1 MPVIDPLLG
10 GATGSLVA
18 SSAGALP
25 DPLTGVA
32 PASGSEVAP
41 AHTAAA
47 ATTAKPVTPT
57 PASGAA
63 TSAPAPLA
71 AAAAAATTAKPVT
84 PSPAP
89 GAATSAPT
97 PLPAATPAAPVLAPV
112 TAAALPPQPLTPA
125 SAYAG
130 TRTPLSYDRF
140 ASQFRIKLDDINH
153 LLKLANP
160 AKYGKVFAEDVFGKQ
175 YEISGVRAINSFGNN
190 LSNAGADL
198 KYGTADDIK
207 STDAN
212 YKKNSQGVG
221 AEFWG
226 NAEIPFSR
234 LTKPEW
240 GTANG
245 VEEIGRPR
253 GYTGGIDVNANKQ
266 LIEPL
271 NQALANSRLVSNAI
285 GAQSTPM
292 PNSDGWNEA
301 NMSFGQ
307 YFDHGLDFLERS
319 GVRQSIASATPANDP
334 LNAISGGAVGV
345 VGDRGAQFVMN
356 PITRTL
362 VQVAYF
368 NAGAHGAAGLYS
380 FTLSGTTAV
389 PSKSAAS
396 ILGRPLVDTDLLSK
410 NKTEALIQ
418 NSQAY
423 GSDNAHAY
431 ILRESARFNAAGIYT
446 DQAGVVYKIG
456 AKVNGRTV
464 AGVAN
469 GLVKLVDATAP
480 GGFILVKTAKLL
492 SSRLRSGDGLPQIP
506 TYAEI
511 LLNNGVDPAKINAV
525 LSANGGNGVA
535 LGSTA
540 WVALTKDV
548 RFINPGNVQDFDPAS
563 TTYKQLSGAPLI
575 GDTSVAI
582 NAQAGS
588 ITSLA
593 DPNFGALA
601 AIDQNLDGIPD
612 VLRGQSPTAVAPFFP
627 GKTITAQQLTA
638 QPLIKAEDWGAGQLL
653 FHTVTGDWRSNENI
667 GLSTFHTLWTREHNF
682 QVDNI
687 KAAAAN
693 FGVKGIAE
701 DDLHNMARI
710 LIEGE
715 YQKMI
720 YEEFAP
726 SLAGSKTLD
735 EGSGRHGFAGYNPN
749 VDAGIS
755 LEFAVASYRVGHS
768 QINQDLMPGVDLFN
782 AFLNPA
788 LFYGYG
794 TTAIQ
799 AGLIQRAHD
808 AIDPMMSDAVRN
820 NLVTRNLDLF
830 TANVLRGREVGL
842 PGFNQMR
849 RELFTNGPIIKA
861 NGTDT
866 TARFQ
871 DNPLFKPY
879 ATWEEFGSNM
889 RDWTP
894 SKDAA
899 GNALAFK
906 QADSRTWGTSD
917 LLTKFKAAYTKLEDV
932 DAWVGML
939 AEKPTAETGQMG
951 ALMAYIFLEQL
962 DRSQEG
968 DRFYYIPRLKTEG
981 SNLWNELDTLHD
993 ITVRTSGASFAAPNG
1008 EIFKT
1013 QASND
1018 ILTTQPAFIASSLAV
1033 GDQFRTNVTGLF
1045 AAADP
1050 WANLVAATL

>member
-10 GATGSLVA
+10 GAPTSLVA
-18 SSAGALP
+18 SSPGALA
-25 DPLTGVA
+25 DPLTGAAPVTGPAVA
-32 PASGSEVAP
+32 PATSTT
-41 AHTAAA
+41 TAVKA
-47 ATTAKPVTPT
+47 ATT
-57 PASGAA
+57 
-63 TSAPAPLA
+63 TSATATTTTTSPLVA
-71 AAAAAATTAKPVT
+71 AAVAAPAAAP
-84 PSPAP
+84 
-89 GAATSAPT
+89 
-97 PLPAATPAAPVLAPV
+97 APVLAPV
-112 TAAALPPQPLTPA
+112 ATAAAPPQPLTPA
-125 SAYAG
+125 GTYAG
-130 TRTPLSYDRF
+130 TRLPLTYERF

-160 AKYGKVFAEDVFGKQ
+160 AKYGKFFATDVFGKQ
-175 YEISGVRAINSFGNN
+175 YEISGVRTSNSFGNN
-190 LSNAGADL
+190 LSNAGTDL
-198 KYGTADDIK
+198 KYGTADDLK
-207 STDAN
+207 PTDPN

-221 AEFWG
+221 AEFWA

-240 GTANG
+240 GTVNG
-245 VEEIGRPR
+245 VEDIGRPR
-253 GYTGGIDVNANKQ
+253 GYTGGIDVNANKK

-271 NQALANSRLVSNAI
+271 NQALANARLVSNAI
-285 GAQSTPM
+285 GAQSAPM
-292 PNSDGWNEA
+292 PNSGGWNEA

-319 GVRQSIASATPANDP
+319 GVGQSIASATPANDP
-334 LNAISGGAVGV
+334 LNGVSGGAVGV

-356 PITRTL
+356 PVTRTL

-380 FTLSGTTAV
+380 FTLNGTTAV
-389 PSKSAAS
+389 PVKSAVS
-396 ILGRPLVDTDLLSK
+396 ILGRALVDTDLLSK

-456 AKVNGRTV
+456 AIVNGRTV

-480 GGFILVKTAKLL
+480 GGFTLVKTAKLL
-492 SSRLRSGDGLPQIP
+492 SSRLLSGDGLPQVP
-506 TYAEI
+506 TYAEV
-511 LLNNGVDPAKINAV
+511 LLNNGVDPTKINAI
-525 LSANGGNGVA
+525 LSANTGNGVA
-535 LGSTA
+535 LGSPA
-540 WVALTKDV
+540 WIALTQDA

-563 TTYKQLSGAPLI
+563 PTYKQLSGAPLI

-612 VLRGQSPTAVAPFFP
+612 VLLGQSPAALAPFFP
-627 GKTITAQQLTA
+627 GKTITAQQLAA

-653 FHTVTGDWRSNENI
+653 FHTVTGDWRSNENM

-687 KAAAAN
+687 KAAAVN
-693 FGVKGIAE
+693 FGVKGISE
-701 DDLHNMARI
+701 EDLHSMARI

-720 YEEFAP
+720 FEEFAP
-726 SLAGSKTLD
+726 SLAGSNVLNL
-735 EGSGRHGFAGYNPN
+735 GAGAHGFAGYNPN

-768 QINQDLMPGVDLFN
+768 QINQDLIPGVDLFN
-782 AFLNPA
+782 GFLNPE

-794 TTAIQ
+794 NTAIQ
-799 AGLIQRAHD
+799 AGLIQKAHE
-808 AIDPMMSDAVRN
+808 AIDTMMTDAVRN

-842 PGFNQMR
+842 AGFNQMR
-849 RELFTNGPIIKA
+849 RELYTNGPIIKA

-871 DNPLFKPY
+871 GNALFKPY
-879 ATWEEFGSNM
+879 ASWEEFGSNM

-894 SKDAA
+894 SKDAS
-899 GNALAFK
+899 GNGLAFN
-906 QADSRTWGTSD
+906 QADQKTWGTSA
-917 LLTKFKAAYTKLEDV
+917 LLTKFKAAYTNLEDV

-939 AEKPTAETGQMG
+939 AEKPTADTGQMG
-951 ALMAYIFLEQL
+951 PLMAYIFLEQL

-968 DRFYYIPRLKTEG
+968 DRYYYVPRLKGNG
-981 SNLWNELDTLHD
+981 SNLWNELDSLHD
-993 ITVRTSGASFAAPNG
+993 IMVRTSGSNFAAPNG

-1013 QASND
+1013 QESNN
-1018 ILTTQPAFIASSLAV
+1018 ILLTQPAFIANTLAV
-1033 GDQFRTNVTGLF
+1033 GDQFRSNVTGLF

-1050 WANLVAATL
+1050 WANLVPATV

>member
-1 MPVIDPLLG
+1 MDLLLG
-10 GATGSLVA
+10 GATWSLVA
-18 SSAGALP
+18 RSAGALA
-25 DPLTGVA
+25 DPLTDASASRSAVA
-32 PASGSEVAP
+32 PAPTTARATRAKPVAP
-41 AHTAAA
+41 A
-47 ATTAKPVTPT
+47 
-57 PASGAA
+57 
-63 TSAPAPLA
+63 
-71 AAAAAATTAKPVT
+71 
-84 PSPAP
+84 PAP
-89 GAATSAPT
+89 GAATSAPAPIAAASAPATTAKPEVPT
-97 PLPAATPAAPVLAPV
+97 PGAATSSTAPLAAAAEAPLAAA
-112 TAAALPPQPLTPA
+112 AAALPPKPLTPA
-125 SAYAG
+125 AAYAG
-130 TRTPLSYDRF
+130 TGTPLTYERF
-140 ASQFRIKLDDINH
+140 ASEFRIKQKDIDH

-160 AKYGKVFAEDVFGKQ
+160 DKYGKVFATDVYGKQ

-198 KYGTADDIK
+198 KYGTADDVN

-221 AEFWG
+221 AEFWA

-240 GTANG
+240 GTVNG

-253 GYTGGIDVNANKQ
+253 GYTGGIDVNANKK
-266 LIEPL
+266 LVEPL
-271 NQALANSRLVSNAI
+271 NQSLANSRLVSNAL
-285 GAQSTPM
+285 GAQSGPM
-292 PNSDGWNEA
+292 PNTDGWNEA

-307 YFDHGLDFLERS
+307 YFSHGLDFLERS
-319 GVRQSIASATPANDP
+319 GVRQSIASATSANDP

-345 VGDRGAQFVMN
+345 VGDRGAQFVMH
-356 PITRTL
+356 PVTRTL

-389 PSKSAAS
+389 PGMSAAS
-396 ILGRPLVDTDLLSK
+396 IIGRPIVDTDLLSK

-418 NSQAY
+418 VSQAY
-423 GSDNAHAY
+423 GSHNAHAY
-431 ILRESARFNAAGIYT
+431 ILRESAKFNADGVYT

-456 AKVNGRTV
+456 AKVDGRTV
-464 AGVAN
+464 AGVPN

-480 GGFILVKTAKLL
+480 GGYILVKSAKLL
-492 SSRLRSGDGLPQIP
+492 SSRLLTGDGLPQTP
-506 TYAEI
+506 TYAEV
-511 LLNNGVDPAKINAV
+511 LLNNGVAPAKIDAI

-535 LGSTA
+535 LGSPA
-540 WVALTKDV
+540 WITLTQDV

-563 TTYKQLSGAPLI
+563 PTYKQLSGSPLI
-575 GDTSVAI
+575 SDTSVAI

-588 ITSLA
+588 ITSPT

-612 VLRGQSPTAVAPFFP
+612 VLRGQSPAALTPFFP
-627 GKTITAQQLTA
+627 GKTITDEQLAA
-638 QPLIKAEDWGAGQLL
+638 QPPIKAEDWGAGQLL
-653 FHTVTGDWRSNENI
+653 FHTAAGDWRPNENA

-682 QVDNI
+682 QVENI

-693 FGVKGIAE
+693 FKVTGIAE
-701 DDLHNMARI
+701 EDLHNMARI
-710 LIEGE
+710 LIEGQ

-726 SLAGSKTLD
+726 SIAGDKTLD
-735 EGSGRHGFAGYNPN
+735 YGSGRHGFAGYNPD
-749 VDAGIS
+749 VDAGVS
-755 LEFAVASYRVGHS
+755 LEFAVASFRIGHS
-768 QINQDLMPGVDLFN
+768 QINEDLLPGVDLFN
-782 AFLNPA
+782 AFLNPG

-808 AIDPMMSDAVRN
+808 AIDTMMTDAVRN

-842 PGFNQMR
+842 PGFNQML
-849 RELFTNGPIIKA
+849 RELFNDGPIIKA

-871 DNPLFKPY
+871 GNPLFKPY
-879 ATWEEFGSNM
+879 ATWEEFGSKM

-894 SKDAA
+894 SKNAA
-899 GNALAFK
+899 GSALDFK
-906 QADSRTWGTSD
+906 QSDSRTWGTSA
-917 LLTKFKAAYTKLEDV
+917 LLTKFKAAYTNLEDV

-939 AEKPTAETGQMG
+939 AEKPTDETGQMG
-951 ALMAYIFLEQL
+951 PLMAYIFLEQL

-968 DRFYYIPRLKTEG
+968 DRFYYIPRLKDNDSS

-993 ITVRTSGASFAAPNG
+993 ITVRTSGANFAAPNG
-1008 EIFKT
+1008 EIFQT

-1018 ILTTQPAFIASSLAV
+1018 ILSTQPAFIASSLAV

>member
-10 GATGSLVA
+10 GAPTSLVA
-18 SSAGALP
+18 SSPGALA
-25 DPLTGVA
+25 DPLTGAAPVTGPAVA
-32 PASGSEVAP
+32 PATSTT
-41 AHTAAA
+41 TAVKA
-47 ATTAKPVTPT
+47 ATT
-57 PASGAA
+57 
-63 TSAPAPLA
+63 TSATATTTTTSPLVA
-71 AAAAAATTAKPVT
+71 AAVAAPAAAP
-84 PSPAP
+84 
-89 GAATSAPT
+89 
-97 PLPAATPAAPVLAPV
+97 APVLAPV
-112 TAAALPPQPLTPA
+112 ATAAAPPQPLTPA
-125 SAYAG
+125 GTYAG
-130 TRTPLSYDRF
+130 TRLPLTYERF

-160 AKYGKVFAEDVFGKQ
+160 AKYGKFFATDVFGKQ
-175 YEISGVRAINSFGNN
+175 YEISGVRTSNSFGNN
-190 LSNAGADL
+190 LSNAGTDL
-198 KYGTADDIK
+198 KYGTADDLK
-207 STDAN
+207 PTDPN

-221 AEFWG
+221 AEFWA

-240 GTANG
+240 GTVNG
-245 VEEIGRPR
+245 VEDIGRPR
-253 GYTGGIDVNANKQ
+253 GYTGGIDVNANKK

-271 NQALANSRLVSNAI
+271 NQALANARLVSNAI
-285 GAQSTPM
+285 GAQSAPM
-292 PNSDGWNEA
+292 PNSGGWNEA

-319 GVRQSIASATPANDP
+319 GVGQSIASATPANDP
-334 LNAISGGAVGV
+334 LNGVSGGAVGV

-356 PITRTL
+356 PVTRTL

-380 FTLSGTTAV
+380 FTLNGTTAV
-389 PSKSAAS
+389 PVKSAVS
-396 ILGRPLVDTDLLSK
+396 ILGRALVDTDLLSK

-456 AKVNGRTV
+456 AIVNGRTV

-480 GGFILVKTAKLL
+480 GGFTLVKTAKLL
-492 SSRLRSGDGLPQIP
+492 SSRLLSGDGLPQVP
-506 TYAEI
+506 TYAEV
-511 LLNNGVDPAKINAV
+511 LLNNGVDPTKINAI
-525 LSANGGNGVA
+525 LSANTGNGVA
-535 LGSTA
+535 LGSPA
-540 WVALTKDV
+540 WIALTQDA

-563 TTYKQLSGAPLI
+563 PTYKQLSGAPLI

-612 VLRGQSPTAVAPFFP
+612 VLLGQSPAALAPFFP
-627 GKTITAQQLTA
+627 GKTITAQQLAA

-653 FHTVTGDWRSNENI
+653 FHTVTGDWRSNENM

-687 KAAAAN
+687 KAAAVN
-693 FGVKGIAE
+693 FGVKGISE
-701 DDLHNMARI
+701 EDLHSMARI

-720 YEEFAP
+720 FEEFAP
-726 SLAGSKTLD
+726 SLAGSNVLNL
-735 EGSGRHGFAGYNPN
+735 GAGAHGFAGYNPN

-768 QINQDLMPGVDLFN
+768 QINQDLIPGVDLFN
-782 AFLNPA
+782 GFLNPE

-794 TTAIQ
+794 NTAIQ
-799 AGLIQRAHD
+799 AGLIQKAHE
-808 AIDPMMSDAVRN
+808 AIDTMMTDAVRN

-842 PGFNQMR
+842 AGFNQMR
-849 RELFTNGPIIKA
+849 RELYTNGPIIKA

-871 DNPLFKPY
+871 GNALFKPY
-879 ATWEEFGSNM
+879 ASWEEFGSNM

-894 SKDAA
+894 SKDAS
-899 GNALAFK
+899 GNGLAFN
-906 QADSRTWGTSD
+906 QADPKTWGTSA
-917 LLTKFKAAYTKLEDV
+917 LLTKFKAAYTNLEDV

-939 AEKPTAETGQMG
+939 AEKPTADTGQMG
-951 ALMAYIFLEQL
+951 PLMAYIFLEQL

-968 DRFYYIPRLKTEG
+968 DRYYYVPRLKGNG
-981 SNLWNELDTLHD
+981 SNLWNELDSLHD
-993 ITVRTSGASFAAPNG
+993 IMVRTSGSNFAAPNG

-1013 QASND
+1013 QESNN
-1018 ILTTQPAFIASSLAV
+1018 ILLTQPAFIANTLAV
-1033 GDQFRTNVTGLF
+1033 GDQFRSNVTGLF

-1050 WANLVAATL
+1050 WANLVPATV

>member
-10 GATGSLVA
+10 GAPTSLVA
-18 SSAGALP
+18 SSAGALA
-25 DPLTGVA
+25 DPLTGAAPVTGPAVA
-32 PASGSEVAP
+32 PATSTT
-41 AHTAAA
+41 TAVKA
-47 ATTAKPVTPT
+47 ATT
-57 PASGAA
+57 
-63 TSAPAPLA
+63 TSATATTTTTSPLVA
-71 AAAAAATTAKPVT
+71 AAVAAPAAAP
-84 PSPAP
+84 
-89 GAATSAPT
+89 
-97 PLPAATPAAPVLAPV
+97 APVLAPV
-112 TAAALPPQPLTPA
+112 ATAAAPPQPLTPA
-125 SAYAG
+125 GTYAG
-130 TRTPLSYDRF
+130 TRLPLTYERF

-160 AKYGKVFAEDVFGKQ
+160 AKYGKFFATDVFGKQ
-175 YEISGVRAINSFGNN
+175 YEISGVRTSNSFGNN
-190 LSNAGADL
+190 LSNAGTDL
-198 KYGTADDIK
+198 KYGTADDLK
-207 STDAN
+207 PTDPN

-221 AEFWG
+221 AEFWA

-240 GTANG
+240 GTVNG
-245 VEEIGRPR
+245 VEDIGRPR
-253 GYTGGIDVNANKQ
+253 GYTGGIDVNANKK

-271 NQALANSRLVSNAI
+271 NQALANARLVSNAI
-285 GAQSTPM
+285 GAQSAPM
-292 PNSDGWNEA
+292 PNSGGWNEA

-319 GVRQSIASATPANDP
+319 GVGQSIASATPANDP
-334 LNAISGGAVGV
+334 LNGVSGGAVGV

-356 PITRTL
+356 PVTRTL

-380 FTLSGTTAV
+380 FTLNGTTAV
-389 PSKSAAS
+389 PVKSAVS
-396 ILGRPLVDTDLLSK
+396 ILGRALVDTDLLSK

-456 AKVNGRTV
+456 AIVNGRTV

-480 GGFILVKTAKLL
+480 GGFTLVKTAKLL
-492 SSRLRSGDGLPQIP
+492 SSRLLSGDGLPQVP
-506 TYAEI
+506 TYAEV
-511 LLNNGVDPAKINAV
+511 LLNNGVDPTKINAI
-525 LSANGGNGVA
+525 LSANTGNGVA
-535 LGSTA
+535 LGSPA
-540 WVALTKDV
+540 WIALTQDA

-563 TTYKQLSGAPLI
+563 PTYKQLSGAPLI

-612 VLRGQSPTAVAPFFP
+612 VLRGQSPAALAPFFP
-627 GKTITAQQLTA
+627 GKTITAQQLAA

-653 FHTVTGDWRSNENI
+653 FHTVTGDWRSNENM

-687 KAAAAN
+687 KAAAVN
-693 FGVKGIAE
+693 FGVKGISE
-701 DDLHNMARI
+701 EDLHSMARI

-726 SLAGSKTLD
+726 SLAGSNVLNL
-735 EGSGRHGFAGYNPN
+735 GAGAHGFAGYNPN

-768 QINQDLMPGVDLFN
+768 QINQDLIPGVDLFN
-782 AFLNPA
+782 GFLNPE

-794 TTAIQ
+794 NTAIQ
-799 AGLIQRAHD
+799 AGLIQKAHE
-808 AIDPMMSDAVRN
+808 AIDTMMTDAVRN

-842 PGFNQMR
+842 AGFNQMR
-849 RELFTNGPIIKA
+849 RELYTNGPIIKA

-871 DNPLFKPY
+871 GNALFKPY
-879 ATWEEFGSNM
+879 ASWEEFGSNM

-894 SKDAA
+894 SKDAS
-899 GNALAFK
+899 GNGLAFN
-906 QADSRTWGTSD
+906 QADQKTWGTSA
-917 LLTKFKAAYTKLEDV
+917 LLTKFKAAYTNLEDV

-939 AEKPTAETGQMG
+939 AEKPTADTGQMG
-951 ALMAYIFLEQL
+951 PLMAYIFLEQL

-968 DRFYYIPRLKTEG
+968 DRYYYVPRLKGNG
-981 SNLWNELDTLHD
+981 SNLWNELDSLHD
-993 ITVRTSGASFAAPNG
+993 IMVRTSGSNFAAPNG

-1013 QASND
+1013 QESNN
-1018 ILTTQPAFIASSLAV
+1018 ILLTQPAFIANTLAV
-1033 GDQFRTNVTGLF
+1033 GDQFRSNVTGLF

-1050 WANLVAATL
+1050 WANLVPATV